1 MPRYIFIDRKSGKYA
16 GDTQEVLPDQDFDG
30 PVSAAK
36 ALDAAAAEPVHHH
49 YQVVSRGNKRAVF
62 DVYTM
67 PNGATFTTI
76 VDGSPPQN
84 NPAYWIERECR
95 YVTSL
100 ARG

>member
-1 MPRYIFIDRKSGKYA
+1 
-16 GDTQEVLPDQDFDG
+16 
-30 PVSAAK
+30 
-36 ALDAAAAEPVHHH
+36 
-49 YQVVSRGNKRAVF
+49 VVSRGNKRAVF